1 MTGADLIQQS
11 GMDTDTFL
19 EVFFGAG
26 TTSTEGGAA

>member
-11 GMDTDTFL
+11 GMVAEEFL

-26 TTSTEGGAA
+26 TTSEGGAA